1 MYNRTMI
8 YNDYK
13 RYFPVLLAMLVALPV
28 YAQKV
33 YTLDECRLM
42 ALQNNVKVRNASNNV
57 ETARQERKE
66 AFTRYFPNVSASGMG
81 YNANKGLLQMEMAPG
96 MGMSL
101 LKNGV
106 MGGITVTQP
115 LFAGGQIINGNRLA
129 AVETEVSK
137 IQKEQS
143 ENEVSLTVEQYYWQ
157 VVMLQEKLAT
167 LTAVATQLDRI
178 SKDVAAAV
186 DAGMTMRNDLL
197 QVQLKRNDVRSSRIS
212 LENGLSVCRMML
224 AQYIGAETDTIQ
236 VDSRISL
243 EEVPDFP
250 NHLFAEPERALSK
263 TTSYRLLE
271 ENVKASRLQQRMA
284 VGKNLPQIAVGAG
297 YMYDNL
303 MDKSH
308 PFAIG
313 YVSVSLPLSDW
324 WSGTH
329 AVRKQKLQVMNA
341 ENQLSDTS
349 ELLMIGMNKAW
360 NDLKEAYEQILVAR
374 SSVEQSTENLRLNEN
389 YYRAG
394 TTTMSDLL
402 EAQTLYRQS
411 RDRYVETYTQFRIKT
426 VEYLQ
431 ATGR

>member
-1 MYNRTMI
+1 
-8 YNDYK
+8 
-13 RYFPVLLAMLVALPV
+13 
-28 YAQKV
+28 
-33 YTLDECRLM
+33 
-42 ALQNNVKVRNASNNV
+42 
-57 ETARQERKE
+57 
-66 AFTRYFPNVSASGMG
+66 
-81 YNANKGLLQMEMAPG
+81 MEMAPG

-115 LFAGGQIINGNRLA
+115 LFSGGQIINGNRLA
-129 AVETEVSK
+129 AVGTEVSK
-137 IQKEQS
+137 IQKEQN

-186 DAGMTMRNDLL
+186 DADVTMRNDLL
-197 QVQLKRNDVRSSRIS
+197 QVQLKRNDVRISRIS

-224 AQYIGAETDTIQ
+224 AQYIGRNGTIQ

-243 EEVPDFP
+243 EEMPDFP
-250 NHLFAEPERALSK
+250 NHLFAEPERAFTK
-263 TTSYRLLE
+263 TTGYRLLE
-271 ENVKASRLQQRMA
+271 ENVKASHLQQRIA

-313 YVSVSLPLSDW
+313 YVSVPLPLSDW

-411 RDRYVETYTQFRIKT
+411 RDRYVEAYTQFRIKT